1 MHLLHAPSSQG
12 TITYLKSTKIK
23 GFQMSKK
30 TIVVCDHI
38 HQSGLDILANDNE
51 IELINAADEPK
62 DKLIAE
68 IIPLADVAITRSST
82 DVDDA
87 FLASAQKITA
97 VVRAGVGVDNVDIP
111 GASKQGIVIMNV
123 PTANTIAAVELTL
136 AHMLSCVRQFPYA
149 HNNLKLDRV
158 WRRQDWYG
166 TELKD
171 KKLGIIG
178 FGNIGSR
185 VGKRAKAFEMDVIAY
200 DPYIDPSKAT
210 DLDIGYTKNFE
221 DILACDIITIHTPKT
236 EETIG
241 MIGKEEIARMKDGV
255 ILINCARGGLYNE
268 EALLEGLTSGKIAM
282 AGIDVFN
289 KEPATDHPLL
299 DLDNV
304 TVTPH
309 LGANTKESQRNIAIQ
324 AAENAIAAAK
334 GIAYP
339 NALNL
344 PIKENELP
352 DFVRPYLELIQ
363 KMGHLSAQ
371 VTKSAVKSIKVTAKG
386 PVSDYLASMQTFAT
400 VGVLTESL
408 ADQVNYVNAEF
419 VAKERGIELT
429 NEVKPNTSGFTN
441 KVKIKLTTADSTITI
456 AGTVFDDAVQR
467 IIEIDDYILDV
478 EPKGTMIFFRNT
490 DTPGVI
496 GDVGR
501 ILADN
506 GLNISDFRL
515 GRDNKQQALA
525 VVRVD
530 GLVSKKVLDALSA
543 LDACISVSHATL

>member
-1 MHLLHAPSSQG
+1 
-12 TITYLKSTKIK
+12 
-23 GFQMSKK
+23 MSKK

-38 HQSGLDILANDNE
+38 HQSGLDILANDSE

-62 DKLIAE
+62 EKLIAE

-87 FLASAQKITA
+87 FLVSAKNITA

-111 GASKQGIVIMNV
+111 GSSKQGIVIMNV
-123 PTANTIAAVELTL
+123 PTANTIAAVELTM
-136 AHMLSCVRQFPYA
+136 AHLLSCVRKFPYA
-149 HNNLKLDRV
+149 HNNLKLERV

-185 VGKRAKAFEMDVIAY
+185 VGKRAKAFEMDVLAY
-200 DPYIDPSKAT
+200 DPYIDSSKAT
-210 DLDIGYTKNFE
+210 NLDIDYTKNFE
-221 DILACDIITIHTPKT
+221 DILACDIITIHTPKNS
-236 EETIG
+236 ETIG
-241 MIGKEEIARMKDGV
+241 MIDSAEIAKMKDGV

-324 AAENAIAAAK
+324 AAENAILAAK
-334 GIAYP
+334 GISYP

-363 KMGHLSAQ
+363 KIGHLSAQ
-371 VTKSAVKSIKVTAKG
+371 VTKSAVKSIKVIASG
-386 PVSDYLASMQTFAT
+386 PIEDHLASLSTFAT
-400 VGVLTESL
+400 VGVLSESL
-408 ADQVNYVNAEF
+408 GDHVNYVNAEF
-419 VAKERGIELT
+419 VAAERDIDMSIE
-429 NEVKPNTSGFTN
+429 VRPNNSGFTN
-441 KVKIKLTTADSTITI
+441 KVGIKLTTAEGIISI
-456 AGTVFDDAVQR
+456 AGTVFDDTEQR

-496 GDVGR
+496 GDVGH
-501 ILADN
+501 IMASN
-506 GLNISDFRL
+506 ALNISDFRL
-515 GRDNKQQALA
+515 GRDTKQQALA

-530 GLVSKKVLDALSA
+530 GQISKKVLDELSS
-543 LDACISVSHATL
+543 LEACISVSHATL

>member
-1 MHLLHAPSSQG
+1 
-12 TITYLKSTKIK
+12 
-23 GFQMSKK
+23 MSKF

-38 HQSGLDILANDNE
+38 HESGLKILSSDPA
-51 IELINAADEPK
+51 IEMINAADE
-62 DKLIAE
+62 DKSVLLE
-68 IIPLADVAITRSST
+68 KYIPLADVAITRSST
-82 DVDDA
+82 DVDEA
-87 FLASAQKITA
+87 FLEKAKKLKA
-97 VVRAGVGVDNVDIP
+97 VVRAGVGVDNVDIE
-111 GASKQGIVIMNV
+111 GCSRRGIIVMNI
-123 PTANTIAAVELTL
+123 PTANTIAAVELTMT
-136 AHMLSCVRQFPYA
+136 HMLSCVRQFPYA
-149 HNNLKLDRV
+149 HNNLKIDRV

-185 VGKRAKAFEMDVIAY
+185 VGIRAKAFEMDVIAY

-210 DLDIGYTKNFE
+210 DLDIKYTRDFD

-241 MIGKEEIARMKDGV
+241 MIGRDEIAKMKDGV
-255 ILINCARGGLYNE
+255 ILINCARGGLYDE
-268 EALLEGLTSGKIAM
+268 DALVEGLKSGKIAM

-324 AAENAIAAAK
+324 AAENAISAVK

-352 DFVRPYLELIQ
+352 EFVPPYLELIQ
-363 KMGHLSAQ
+363 KIGNMTAQ
-371 VTKSAVKSIKVTAKG
+371 ANRSAVKSIKVKAEG
-386 PVSDYLASMQTFAT
+386 EIANYIDSLATFAT
-400 VGVLTESL
+400 VGVMSESL
-408 ADQVNYVNAEF
+408 ADQINYVNAEF
-419 VAKERGIELT
+419 VAQERGIEI
-429 NEVKPNTSGFTN
+429 VKEIRGESSGFKN
-441 KVKIKLTTADSTITI
+441 LIAVKLTSQDGTVIKVS
-456 AGTVFDDAVQR
+456 GTVFDNNMQR
-467 IIEIDDYILDV
+467 IVDIDGYTLDL
-478 EPKGTMIFFRNT
+478 EPKGSLILFKNN
-490 DTPGVI
+490 DEPGVI
-496 GDVGR
+496 GDVGHL
-501 ILADN
+501 IAKH

-515 GRDNKQQALA
+515 GRDKSSQALA

-530 GLVSKKVLDALSA
+530 GEISKDLIEDLSK
-543 LDACISVSHATL
+543 LDACISVKSVTI

>member
-1 MHLLHAPSSQG
+1 
-12 TITYLKSTKIK
+12 
-23 GFQMSKK
+23 MSKK

-38 HQSGLDILANDNE
+38 HQSGLDILANDND

-62 DKLIAE
+62 DKLISE
-68 IIPLADVAITRSST
+68 IIPKADVAITRSST

-87 FLASAQKITA
+87 FLASAEKITA

-111 GASKQGIVIMNV
+111 GCSKKGIVVMNV
-123 PTANTIAAVELTL
+123 PTANTIAAVELTMT
-136 AHMLSCVRQFPYA
+136 HMLSCARTFPYA

-185 VGKRAKAFEMDVIAY
+185 VGKRAKAFEMEVIAY
-200 DPYIDPSKAT
+200 DPYIDPTKAT
-210 DLDIGYTKNFE
+210 DLDIAYTTNFD

-241 MIGKEEIARMKDGV
+241 MIGSKEIAKMKDGV
-255 ILINCARGGLYNE
+255 ILINCARGGLYDE
-268 EALLEGLTSGKIAM
+268 DALVEGLKSGKIAM

-334 GIAYP
+334 GISYP

-352 DFVRPYLELIQ
+352 DFVRPYLELVQ
-363 KMGHLSAQ
+363 KMGHMSAQ
-371 VTKSAVKSIKVTAKG
+371 ITKSAVKSIKLTTKG
-386 PVSDYLASMQTFAT
+386 PVSEYKDSLLTFAT

-419 VAKERGIELT
+419 VAKERGIELLS
-429 NEVKPNTSGFTN
+429 EQKPNTSGFTN
-441 KVKIKLTTADSTITI
+441 KVSIKLTTADGTITI
-456 AGTVFDDAVQR
+456 GGTVFDDSVQR
-467 IIEIDDYILDV
+467 IVQIDNYALDV

-490 DTPGVI
+490 DVPGVI
-496 GDVGR
+496 GDVGH
-501 ILADN
+501 ILAKN
-506 GLNISDFRL
+506 ELNISDFRL
-515 GRDNKQQALA
+515 GRANKDQALA
-525 VVRVD
+525 IVKVD
-530 GLVSKKVLDALSA
+530 GSVSKNVLDELAS

>member
-1 MHLLHAPSSQG
+1 
-12 TITYLKSTKIK
+12 
-23 GFQMSKK
+23 MSKK

-38 HQSGLDILANDNE
+38 HQDGLDILANDSE
-51 IELINAADEPK
+51 IIFINAADEAK
-62 DKLIAE
+62 DKLVSE

-82 DVDDA
+82 DVDQA
-87 FLASAQKITA
+87 FLDAAKNITA

-111 GASKQGIVIMNV
+111 GSSKQGIVIMNV
-123 PTANTIAAVELTL
+123 PTANTIAAVELTMTHL
-136 AHMLSCVRQFPYA
+136 LSCVRKFPYA

-185 VGKRAKAFEMDVIAY
+185 VGKRAKAFEMDVITY
-200 DPYIDPSKAT
+200 DPYIDSSKAT
-210 DLDIGYTKNFE
+210 DLDITYTKDFE
-221 DILACDIITIHTPKT
+221 DILGCDIITIHTPKNT
-236 EETIG
+236 ETIG
-241 MIGKEEIARMKDGV
+241 MIGKEEIAKMKEGV

-268 EALLEGLTSGKIAM
+268 EALLEGLKNGKIAM

-289 KEPATDHPLL
+289 KEPATDHPFL

-309 LGANTKESQRNIAIQ
+309 LGANTKESQKNIAIQ

-334 GIAYP
+334 GISYP

-352 DFVRPYLELIQ
+352 DFVRPYLELVQ
-363 KMGHLSAQ
+363 KIGHMSAQ
-371 VTKSAVKSIKVTAKG
+371 ITKSAVKSIRVIAEG
-386 PVSDYLASMQTFAT
+386 PVADHLESMGTFAT

-408 ADQVNYVNAEF
+408 GDQVNYVNAEF
-419 VAKERGIELT
+419 VAAERGIEISK
-429 NEVKPNTSGFTN
+429 EVTPNTSGFIN
-441 KVKIKLTTADSTITI
+441 RIAVKLTTAEGIIFI
-456 AGTVFDDAVQR
+456 AGTVFDENVQR
-467 IIEIDDYILDV
+467 IVEIDDYILDV

-496 GDVGR
+496 GDVGK
-501 ILADN
+501 IMADN
-506 GLNISDFRL
+506 QLNISDFRL
-515 GRDNKQQALA
+515 GRDHKQQALA
-525 VVRVD
+525 VVRID
-530 GLVSKKVLDALSA
+530 GQVTKEVIEALQS
-543 LDACISVSHATL
+543 LEACISVGYAAL

>member
-1 MHLLHAPSSQG
+1 
-12 TITYLKSTKIK
+12 
-23 GFQMSKK
+23 MSKK

-38 HQSGLDILANDNE
+38 HQDGLDILDNDNE

-62 DKLIAE
+62 ERLVSE

-82 DVDDA
+82 DVDGA
-87 FLASAQKITA
+87 FLKNAKKITA
-97 VVRAGVGVDNVDIP
+97 VVRAGVGVDNVDIE
-111 GASKQGIVIMNV
+111 GSSKQGIVIMNV
-123 PTANTIAAVELTL
+123 PTANTIAAVELTMT
-136 AHMLSCVRQFPYA
+136 HMLSCARSFPYA
-149 HNNLKLDRV
+149 HNNLKIDRV

-171 KKLGIIG
+171 KRLGIIG

-185 VGKRAKAFEMDVIAY
+185 VGKRAKAFEMDVVAY
-200 DPYIDPSKAT
+200 DPYIDPTKAT

-221 DILACDIITIHTPKT
+221 DILTCDIITIHTPKNS
-236 EETIG
+236 ETIG
-241 MIGKEEIARMKDGV
+241 MIGKDEIAKMKDGV
-255 ILINCARGGLYNE
+255 ILINCARGGLFDE
-268 EALLEGLTSGKIAM
+268 DALLEGLKSGKIAK

-309 LGANTKESQRNIAIQ
+309 LGANTKESQKNIAIQ

-352 DFVRPYLELIQ
+352 DFVRPYLELVQ
-363 KMGHLSAQ
+363 KIGHLSAQ
-371 VTKSAVKSIKVTAKG
+371 ITKSAVKSIKVMASG
-386 PVSDYLASMQTFAT
+386 SVSEHLASMSTFAT
-400 VGVLTESL
+400 VGVLTESVG
-408 ADQVNYVNAEF
+408 DQVNYVNAEF
-419 VAKERGIELT
+419 VAKERGIKIT
-429 NEVKPNTSGFTN
+429 TEVKPNNSAFIN
-441 KVKIKLTTADSTITI
+441 KVCVKLTTSEGTISI
-456 AGTVFDDAVQR
+456 AGTVFGDNVQR

-478 EPKGTMIFFRNT
+478 EPKGTMIFFRNS

-501 ILADN
+501 IMAEN

-515 GRDNKQQALA
+515 GRDSKQQALA

-530 GLVSKKVLDALSA
+530 GAVSKKVLDELSS
-543 LDACISVSHATL
+543 LKACISVSHASI

>member
-1 MHLLHAPSSQG
+1 
-12 TITYLKSTKIK
+12 
-23 GFQMSKK
+23 MSKK
-30 TIVVCDHI
+30 TVVVCDHI
-38 HQSGLDILANDNE
+38 HQAGLDMLAADAE

-62 DKLIAE
+62 DKLVEE
-68 IIPLADVAITRSST
+68 IIPKATVAITRSST
-82 DVDDA
+82 DVDEK
-87 FLASAQKITA
+87 FLEKGVNLKAI
-97 VVRAGVGVDNVDIP
+97 VRAGVGVDNVDIE
-111 GASKQGIVIMNV
+111 GASKRGIVVMNV
-123 PTANTIAAVELTL
+123 PTANTIAAVELTMT
-136 AHMLSCVRQFPYA
+136 HMLSCVRQFPYA

-166 TELKD
+166 TELKG

-185 VGKRAKAFEMDVIAY
+185 VGIRAKAFEMEVIAY

-210 DLDIGYTKNFE
+210 DLDIAYTRDFD

-241 MIGKEEIARMKDGV
+241 MIGKEEIAKMKDGV
-255 ILINCARGGLYNE
+255 ILINCARGGLYDE
-268 EALLEGLTSGKIAM
+268 EALLEGLKSGKIAM
-282 AGIDVFN
+282 AGIDVFS

-309 LGANTKESQRNIAIQ
+309 LGANTKESQRNIAVQ
-324 AAENAIAAAK
+324 AAEAAIEAAK

-352 DFVRPYLELIQ
+352 DFVRPYLELVQ
-363 KMGHLSAQ
+363 KLGHLSAQ
-371 VTKSAVKSIKVTAKG
+371 ITRSAVKSIRVTAQG
-386 PVSDYLASMQTFAT
+386 PVSDYVESLGTFAT

-408 ADQVNYVNAEF
+408 ADQINYVNAEF
-419 VAKERGIELT
+419 VAKERGIEIAK
-429 NEVKPNTSGFTN
+429 EVKPNHSGFTN
-441 KVKIKLTTADSTITI
+441 KVTVKVTTQEGIVTI
-456 AGTVFDDAVQR
+456 AGTVFDDTVQR
-467 IIEIDDYILDV
+467 IIEIDDYTLDV
-478 EPKGTMIFFRNT
+478 EPKGTMILFRNT

-496 GDVGR
+496 GQVGT
-501 ILADN
+501 ILAN
-506 GLNISDFRL
+506 QGLNISDFRL
-515 GRDNKQQALA
+515 GRDSKGQALA

-530 GLVSKKVLDALSA
+530 GQVTKEVLDELAA
-543 LDACISVSHATL
+543 LDACISVSHASL

>member
-1 MHLLHAPSSQG
+1 
-12 TITYLKSTKIK
+12 
-23 GFQMSKK
+23 MSKK

-38 HQSGLDILANDNE
+38 HQDGLDILANDSE

-62 DKLIAE
+62 DKLISE

-87 FLASAQKITA
+87 FLAAAKNITA

-111 GASKQGIVIMNV
+111 GSSKQGIVIMNV
-123 PTANTIAAVELTL
+123 PTANTIAAVELTMT
-136 AHMLSCVRQFPYA
+136 HMLSCVRSFPYA

-185 VGKRAKAFEMDVIAY
+185 VGKRAKAFEMDVLAF
-200 DPYIDPSKAT
+200 DPYVDASKAT
-210 DLDIGYTKNFE
+210 DLDIAYTKNFE
-221 DILACDIITIHTPKT
+221 DILACDIITIHTPKNP
-236 EETIG
+236 ETLG
-241 MIGKEEIARMKDGV
+241 MINKDEIAKMKDGV
-255 ILINCARGGLYNE
+255 ILINCARGGLFDE
-268 EALLEGLTSGKIAM
+268 DALLEGLQSGKIAK
-282 AGIDVFN
+282 AGIDVFS

-309 LGANTKESQRNIAIQ
+309 LGANTKESQKNIAIQ

-352 DFVRPYLELIQ
+352 NFVRPYLELIQ
-363 KMGHLSAQ
+363 KIGHLSAQ
-371 VTKSAVKSIKVTAKG
+371 ITKSAVKSIKVMATG
-386 PVSDYLASMQTFAT
+386 PVADHIESMGTFAT

-408 ADQVNYVNAEF
+408 GDQVNYVNAEF
-419 VAKERGIELT
+419 VALERGIDIT
-429 NEVKPNTSGFTN
+429 KEVKPNNSGFTN
-441 KVKIKLTTADSTITI
+441 KVGIKLTTSEGTISI
-456 AGTVFDDAVQR
+456 AGTVFDDTVQR
-467 IIEIDDYILDV
+467 IIEIDDYVLDV

-496 GDVGR
+496 GNVGK
-501 ILADN
+501 IMAEN

-515 GRDNKQQALA
+515 GRDSKQQALA
-525 VVRVD
+525 VVRID
-530 GLVSKKVLDALSA
+530 GHVTKEVIVALHN
-543 LDACISVSHATL
+543 LDACISVSYATL

>member
-1 MHLLHAPSSQG
+1 
-12 TITYLKSTKIK
+12 
-23 GFQMSKK
+23 MSKK

-38 HQSGLDILANDNE
+38 HQDGLDILANDSE
-51 IELINAADEPK
+51 INFINAADEPK
-62 DKLIAE
+62 DKLVSE

-87 FLASAQKITA
+87 FLSAAKNITA

-111 GASKQGIVIMNV
+111 GSSKQGIVIMNV
-123 PTANTIAAVELTL
+123 PTANTIAAVELTMTHL
-136 AHMLSCVRQFPYA
+136 LSCVRKFPYA
-149 HNNLKLDRV
+149 HNNLKVDRV

-185 VGKRAKAFEMDVIAY
+185 VGKRAKAFEMDVTAF

-221 DILACDIITIHTPKT
+221 DILACDIITIHTPKNS
-236 EETIG
+236 ETVG
-241 MIGKEEIARMKDGV
+241 MIDKAEISKMKDGV
-255 ILINCARGGLYNE
+255 ILINCARGGLYDE
-268 EALLEGLTSGKIAM
+268 DALLEGLRSGKIAM

-289 KEPATDHPLL
+289 KEPAIDHPLL

-309 LGANTKESQRNIAIQ
+309 LGANTKESQKNIAIQ
-324 AAENAIAAAK
+324 AAENAIAAVK
-334 GIAYP
+334 GISYP

-363 KMGHLSAQ
+363 KVGHLSAQ
-371 VTKSAVKSIKVTAKG
+371 VTKSAVKSIKVMATG
-386 PVSDYLASMQTFAT
+386 PVADHIESMGTFAT

-408 ADQVNYVNAEF
+408 GDQVNYVNAEF
-419 VAKERGIELT
+419 VAEERGIDIT
-429 NEVKPNTSGFTN
+429 KEVKPNNSGFTN
-441 KVKIKLTTADSTITI
+441 KVGIKLTTADGTISI
-456 AGTVFDDAVQR
+456 AGTVFDDNVQR
-467 IIEIDDYILDV
+467 IIEIDDYVLDV

-496 GDVGR
+496 GHVGK
-501 ILADN
+501 IMAEN

-515 GRDNKQQALA
+515 GRDSKQQALA
-525 VVRVD
+525 VVRID
-530 GLVSKKVLDALSA
+530 GNVTKEVIQSLQS

>member
-1 MHLLHAPSSQG
+1 
-12 TITYLKSTKIK
+12 
-23 GFQMSKK
+23 MSKK

-38 HQSGLDILANDNE
+38 HQDGLDILANDSE

-87 FLASAQKITA
+87 FLAAAQKITA

-111 GASKQGIVIMNV
+111 GSSKQGIVIMNV
-123 PTANTIAAVELTL
+123 PTANTIAAVELTMT
-136 AHMLSCVRQFPYA
+136 HMLSCVRSFPYA

-185 VGKRAKAFEMDVIAY
+185 VGKRAKAFEMDVLAY

-221 DILACDIITIHTPKT
+221 DILACDIITIHTPKNT
-236 EETIG
+236 ETIG
-241 MIGKEEIARMKDGV
+241 MIDKEEIDKMKNGV
-255 ILINCARGGLYNE
+255 ILINCARGGLFNE
-268 EALLEGLTSGKIAM
+268 EALLEGLTNGKIAK

-309 LGANTKESQRNIAIQ
+309 LGANTKESQKNIAIQ

-334 GIAYP
+334 GISYP

-363 KMGHLSAQ
+363 KIGHLSAQ
-371 VTKSAVKSIKVTAKG
+371 VTKSAVKSIKVMAAG
-386 PVSDYLASMQTFAT
+386 PVADHIESMGTFAT

-408 ADQVNYVNAEF
+408 GDQVNYVNAEF
-419 VAKERGIELT
+419 VAEERGIEIT
-429 NEVKPNTSGFTN
+429 KEVKPNNSGFTN
-441 KVKIKLTTADSTITI
+441 KVGIKLTTAEGTISI
-456 AGTVFDDAVQR
+456 AGTVFDDTVQR
-467 IIEIDDYILDV
+467 IIEIDDYVLDV

-496 GDVGR
+496 GNVGK
-501 ILADN
+501 IMAEN

-515 GRDNKQQALA
+515 GRDSKQQALA
-525 VVRVD
+525 VVRID
-530 GLVSKKVLDALSA
+530 GHVTKNVIEALQA
-543 LDACISVSHATL
+543 LDACISVTYATL

>member
-1 MHLLHAPSSQG
+1 
-12 TITYLKSTKIK
+12 
-23 GFQMSKK
+23 MSKK

-38 HQSGLDILANDNE
+38 HQTGLDILANDSE

-62 DKLIAE
+62 DKLISE

-82 DVDDA
+82 DVDEA
-87 FLASAQKITA
+87 FLTAAKKITA
-97 VVRAGVGVDNVDIP
+97 IVRAGVGVDNVDIP

-123 PTANTIAAVELTL
+123 PTANTIAAVELTM
-136 AHMLSCVRQFPYA
+136 AHLLSCVRQFPYA

-171 KKLGIIG
+171 KKLGVIG

-185 VGKRAKAFEMDVIAY
+185 VGKRAKAFEMDVLVY
-200 DPYIDPSKAT
+200 DPYIHPSKAT
-210 DLDIGYTKNFE
+210 DLDVAYTKNFE
-221 DILACDIITIHTPKT
+221 DILACDIITIHTPKNH
-236 EETIG
+236 ETIG
-241 MIGKEEIARMKDGV
+241 MIGSEEIAKMKDGV
-255 ILINCARGGLYNE
+255 ILINCARGGLYDE
-268 EALLEGLTSGKIAM
+268 DALLEGLKSGKIAM

-324 AAENAIAAAK
+324 AAENAIAAVK
-334 GIAYP
+334 GISYP

-344 PIKENELP
+344 PIKEHELP

-363 KMGHLSAQ
+363 KIGHMSAQ
-371 VTKSAVKSIKVTAKG
+371 ITKNAVKSIKVMAAG
-386 PVSDYLASMQTFAT
+386 PVSEYIESMGTFAT

-408 ADQVNYVNAEF
+408 GDQINYVNAEF
-419 VAKERGIELT
+419 VAEERGIDIT
-429 NEVKPNTSGFTN
+429 KEVKPNTSGFTN
-441 KVKIKLTTADSTITI
+441 KIAIKLTTVESTITI
-456 AGTVFDDAVQR
+456 AGTVFDDTVQR
-467 IIEIDDYILDV
+467 VIEIDDYILDV

-496 GDVGR
+496 GDVGK
-501 ILADN
+501 IMAQN
-506 GLNISDFRL
+506 SLNISDFRL
-515 GRDNKQQALA
+515 GRDSKQQALA

-530 GLVSKKVLDALSA
+530 GKISKKVLDELSS
-543 LDACISVSHATL
+543 LEACISVSHATL